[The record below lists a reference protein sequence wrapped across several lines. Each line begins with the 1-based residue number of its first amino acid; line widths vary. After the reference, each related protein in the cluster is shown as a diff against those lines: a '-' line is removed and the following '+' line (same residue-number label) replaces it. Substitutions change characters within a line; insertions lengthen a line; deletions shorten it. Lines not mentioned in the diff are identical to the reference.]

1 MFWSQLLFCGM
12 CILVVEDP
20 TSPPFYIGRDEHTS
34 AFSWSQA
41 SATALSAIPH
51 VLSSSGGGGKSYRPF
66 SHQLVAIAML
76 LLRLYNRETNLS
88 GFFVVSPT
96 LLFFFPPLVPCW
108 WRQLVHFVAA
118 ASSFNWCC
126 TYHCLQ
132 LIDYYYILLYIFF
145 NDAIIFLFLTTDTK
159 IFSSL
164 SHSLSLLLCINQ
176 NTSFSSLTYHISLF
190 FLFSLPKQSVL
201 LLPSF
206 CIYFI

>member
-96 LLFFFPPLVPCW
+96 LLFFFLPLSRADDGSW
-108 WRQLVHFVAA
+108 
-118 ASSFNWCC
+118 S
-126 TYHCLQ
+126 T
-132 LIDYYYILLYIFF
+132 
-145 NDAIIFLFLTTDTK
+145 
-159 IFSSL
+159 
-164 SHSLSLLLCINQ
+164 SLLLPLLSTDAVRTTAYNSLII
-176 NTSFSSLTYHISLF
+176 TTFFYIYFLTMPLSSFSSQLTLKYFLLSHIPFLF
-190 FLFSLPKQSVL
+190 F
-201 LLPSF
+201 
-206 CIYFI
+206 CA

>member
-12 CILVVEDP
+12 CILVLEDP

-96 LLFFFPPLVPCW
+96 LLFFSSPCPVLMTAAGPLRCCCLFFQLMLYVPLLTTHW
-108 WRQLVHFVAA
+108 LLLLHSFIYFLTMPLSYFSSQLTLKYF
-118 ASSFNWCC
+118 
-126 TYHCLQ
+126 
-132 LIDYYYILLYIFF
+132 LLSHIP
-145 NDAIIFLFLTTDTK
+145 FLF
-159 IFSSL
+159 
-164 SHSLSLLLCINQ
+164 
-176 NTSFSSLTYHISLF
+176 F
-190 FLFSLPKQSVL
+190 F
-201 LLPSF
+201 
-206 CIYFI
+206 CA